1 MDSPVDVH
9 IYDDD
14 GVNVTPKSL
23 SHLNPAFPAQVS
35 PQGSADPSHTFSIY
49 KISGSA
55 QFSRSGRVSDD
66 HASIQV
72 LSSDR
77 QIEDTCKE
85 SELVGPPSPSDEVT
99 RSLEFSQS
107 DPPEEKREL
116 EVGFTLIESDTFWLL
131 GISGHCV
138 ANYNPERDAIMV
150 ANARYRTLLET
161 RSGSELY
168 IEGGVQTVNHV
179 VKTREIQSVCEICTS
194 MSSQATSW
202 EIHDA
207 SHAES
212 ISEDETEVCNFPL
225 TDGFLVSRSFDTI
238 V

>member
-1 MDSPVDVH
+1 MHTNRSSQSGGIPNRGRHNSGKHSGLSSPIYASQEYMDSPVDVH

-138 ANYNPERDAIMV
+138 ANDNPECDR
-150 ANARYRTLLET
+150 
-161 RSGSELY
+161 
-168 IEGGVQTVNHV
+168 
-179 VKTREIQSVCEICTS
+179 
-194 MSSQATSW
+194 
-202 EIHDA
+202 
-207 SHAES
+207 
-212 ISEDETEVCNFPL
+212 
-225 TDGFLVSRSFDTI
+225 
-238 V
+238 